1 MKSRA
6 AQLKDMAWEC
16 RMLAKSAQD
25 EKVRDQLLDVAKQF
39 EALAEQH
46 ERNSR
51 PSRSS
56 ILC

>member
-25 EKVRDQLLDVAKQF
+25 EKVRDQLLEVAKQF

-46 ERNSR
+46 ERKQ
-51 PSRSS
+51 PAEP
-56 ILC
+56 I

>member
-25 EKVRDQLLDVAKQF
+25 EKVRGQLLEVAEQF
-39 EALAEQH
+39 EALAEQY

-51 PSRSS
+51 PSRSR
-56 ILC
+56 IRC

>member
-1 MKSRA
+1 MKSRV

-25 EKVRDQLLDVAKQF
+25 GKVRDQLLEVAKQF

-46 ERNSR
+46 ERNSK
-51 PSRSS
+51 PSRSR
-56 ILC
+56 IRC

>member
-16 RMLAKSAQD
+16 RTLAKSAQD
-25 EKVRDQLLDVAKQF
+25 AKVREQLLEVAEQF

-51 PSRSS
+51 PSRSRVR
-56 ILC
+56 C